1 MNEKNYFTI
10 VVPLSPDA
18 QKIVQGNPSAVPL
31 RAAVWSQ
38 AAERMKPLLG
48 GVCSRFSPAVAP
60 YGEPLHLPFGVA
72 LGGAEAEQFLLCYF
86 HARENQ
92 EEEIRS
98 RTQAIRALGRKVG
111 QFHPDEET
119 TLTVMAFRSSDPEL
133 HKQMDVAQRFFSDD
147 ITAAAGLYYLG
158 FGSNCINEQQER
170 QILSNPEAYALCVAE
185 LQPVEEAAR

>member
-72 LGGAEAEQFLLCYF
+72 LGGAEAEQFLL
-86 HARENQ
+86 
-92 EEEIRS
+92 RS

-158 FGSNCINEQQER
+158 FGSNYINEQQER

>member
-48 GVCSRFSPAVAP
+48 GVCSRFSPATAP

-72 LGGAEAEQFLLCYF
+72 LGGAEARTVSALLFPCQGKS
-86 HARENQ
+86 RGGDQ
-92 EEEIRS
+92 EPHS
-98 RTQAIRALGRKVG
+98 GHSSAG
-111 QFHPDEET
+111 QNGWSVP
-119 TLTVMAFRSSDPEL
+119 S
-133 HKQMDVAQRFFSDD
+133 
-147 ITAAAGLYYLG
+147 
-158 FGSNCINEQQER
+158 
-170 QILSNPEAYALCVAE
+170 
-185 LQPVEEAAR
+185 

>member
-60 YGEPLHLPFGVA
+60 YGEPLHLPFGIP
-72 LGGAEAEQFLLCYF
+72 Y
-86 HARENQ
+86 
-92 EEEIRS
+92 S
-98 RTQAIRALGRKVG
+98 
-111 QFHPDEET
+111 
-119 TLTVMAFRSSDPEL
+119 
-133 HKQMDVAQRFFSDD
+133 VAQPLER
-147 ITAAAGLYYLG
+147 
-158 FGSNCINEQQER
+158 GSNNYYSIIQGER
-170 QILSNPEAYALCVAE
+170 FANQPFMLLVWSSGRVFHIPDDLCGHGIRTGK
-185 LQPVEEAAR
+185 PVL

>member
-60 YGEPLHLPFGVA
+60 YQKLWQAHI
-72 LGGAEAEQFLLCYF
+72 GAQGWAVTSGAKE
-86 HARENQ
+86 
-92 EEEIRS
+92 
-98 RTQAIRALGRKVG
+98 G
-111 QFHPDEET
+111 Q
-119 TLTVMAFRSSDPEL
+119 
-133 HKQMDVAQRFFSDD
+133 
-147 ITAAAGLYYLG
+147 
-158 FGSNCINEQQER
+158 
-170 QILSNPEAYALCVAE
+170 
-185 LQPVEEAAR
+185 

>member
-48 GVCSRFSPAVAP
+48 GVCSRFSPATAP

-86 HARENQ
+86 PGM
-92 EEEIRS
+92 EIAEQKPNSFCSAISMPGKIKRRRS
-98 RTQAIRALGRKVG
+98 RAALRPFERWAERLV
-111 QFHPDEET
+111 
-119 TLTVMAFRSSDPEL
+119 SS
-133 HKQMDVAQRFFSDD
+133 
-147 ITAAAGLYYLG
+147 
-158 FGSNCINEQQER
+158 
-170 QILSNPEAYALCVAE
+170 ILMKKRL
-185 LQPVEEAAR
+185 

>member
-60 YGEPLHLPFGVA
+60 YGEPLHLPSASLWAVQKPNSFCSAISMPGKIK
-72 LGGAEAEQFLLCYF
+72 
-86 HARENQ
+86 RR
-92 EEEIRS
+92 RS
-98 RTQAIRALGRKVG
+98 RAALRPFERWAERLV
-111 QFHPDEET
+111 
-119 TLTVMAFRSSDPEL
+119 SS
-133 HKQMDVAQRFFSDD
+133 
-147 ITAAAGLYYLG
+147 
-158 FGSNCINEQQER
+158 
-170 QILSNPEAYALCVAE
+170 ILMKKRL
-185 LQPVEEAAR
+185 

>member
-48 GVCSRFSPAVAP
+48 GVCSRFSPAAAP

-86 HARENQ
+86 HARENPRGGDQ
-92 EEEIRS
+92 EPHS
-98 RTQAIRALGRKVG
+98 GHSSAG
-111 QFHPDEET
+111 QNGWSVP
-119 TLTVMAFRSSDPEL
+119 S
-133 HKQMDVAQRFFSDD
+133 
-147 ITAAAGLYYLG
+147 
-158 FGSNCINEQQER
+158 
-170 QILSNPEAYALCVAE
+170 
-185 LQPVEEAAR
+185 

>member
-48 GVCSRFSPAVAP
+48 GVCSRFSPAAAP

-86 HARENQ
+86 HARE
-92 EEEIRS
+92 IKRRRS
-98 RTQAIRALGRKVG
+98 GAALRPFELWAEKLV
-111 QFHPDEET
+111 
-119 TLTVMAFRSSDPEL
+119 SS
-133 HKQMDVAQRFFSDD
+133 
-147 ITAAAGLYYLG
+147 
-158 FGSNCINEQQER
+158 
-170 QILSNPEAYALCVAE
+170 ILMKKRL
-185 LQPVEEAAR
+185 